1 MRVAHFFGEED
12 AAGAGAEDGLG
23 VNEGVEGVVEAGAF
37 EVLEEGGGLAAGD
50 DEGVEGVELAGL
62 ADERGDGSEGGE
74 TVGVDVE
81 CALQSED
88 ADGWG
93 FGIHSL
99 ILVHSADCPC
109 RRKGG
114 RVGDNAAMSAK
125 SNTAVYPSLENRVVL
140 VTGGATGIGEAIVEA
155 FVRQR
160 ARVAFVDIKDDAATD
175 LVVRMEKA
183 GLRAPVYFHCDVT
196 SFAELQR
203 AVDQVVDGCGRVDVL
218 VNNVGND
225 ARHSVES
232 VTPETWDEVV
242 AVNLKQQFFMAQ
254 AVAPSMRQARRGS
267 IINMGSIA
275 WVIPSKNVPVYVTA
289 KSAIVG
295 LTRALAHEFGEDEVR
310 VNCVM
315 PGAILTERQ
324 KQLWLTEDYVRQVL
338 AHQSLKR
345 MILPEEVA
353 RLVLFLAA
361 DDSSAITNQS
371 YVVDGGWV

>member
-1 MRVAHFFGEED
+1 
-12 AAGAGAEDGLG
+12 
-23 VNEGVEGVVEAGAF
+23 
-37 EVLEEGGGLAAGD
+37 
-50 DEGVEGVELAGL
+50 
-62 ADERGDGSEGGE
+62 
-74 TVGVDVE
+74 
-81 CALQSED
+81 
-88 ADGWG
+88 
-93 FGIHSL
+93 
-99 ILVHSADCPC
+99 
-109 RRKGG
+109 
-114 RVGDNAAMSAK
+114 MSAK
-125 SNTAVYPSLENRVVL
+125 SNAAVYPSLENRVVL
-140 VTGGATGIGEAIVEA
+140 VTGGASGIGEAIVEA
-155 FVRQR
+155 FARQR
-160 ARVAFVDIKDDAATD
+160 AQVVFVDIQDDAAKR
-175 LVVRMEKA
+175 LVARLADA
-183 GLRAPVYFHCDVT
+183 GLRAPVYFRCDLTDFVALERT
-196 SFAELQR
+196 
-203 AVDQVVDGCGRVDVL
+203 VDQVVEGCGRVDVL
-218 VNNVGND
+218 VNNAGND

-232 VTPETWDEVV
+232 VTPETWDKVV
-242 AVNLKQQFFMAQ
+242 AINLKQQFFMAQ

-295 LTRALAHEFGEDEVR
+295 MTRALAHEFGEDEVR